1 MKKPIKTYAKS
12 HPKSAFS
19 SNTRA
24 KTKLQKLE
32 PLQPRLLLQVQ
43 RKLVQQQVQAQ
54 VLLAL
59 LQGPE
64 QSQLELALLA

>member
-1 MKKPIKTYAKS
+1 MRVLYLLVP
-12 HPKSAFS
+12 
-19 SNTRA
+19 
-24 KTKLQKLE
+24 L